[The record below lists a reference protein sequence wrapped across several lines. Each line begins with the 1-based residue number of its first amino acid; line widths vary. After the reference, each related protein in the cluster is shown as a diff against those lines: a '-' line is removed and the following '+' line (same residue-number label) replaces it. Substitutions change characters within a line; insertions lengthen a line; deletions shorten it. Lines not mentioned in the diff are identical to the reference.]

1 MEDIEVLIEEAKE
14 MMEKALQHVNGELS
28 KIRAGKAT
36 TSMLDS
42 VRVDYYGS
50 ATPLNQVAS
59 VSTPDARSIFV
70 KPWEKNIIADIEKA
84 IINSDLGLN
93 PQNDGEQIIINIPI
107 LTEER
112 RMQLVKQA
120 KHEGEQGKISL
131 RNARHEILHSIKAL
145 KDDGVSEDDIR
156 RGEENIDELTTSYSK
171 KIDELITAKET
182 DILHV

>member
-1 MEDIEVLIEEAKE
+1 MEDIEVYLDEAKSL
-14 MMEKALQHVNGELS
+14 MENAIHHVNSELA

-36 TSMLDS
+36 TSMLDGI
-42 VRVDYYGS
+42 RVEYYGN

-59 VSTPDARSIFV
+59 LNTPDARSIFI
-70 KPWEKNIIADIEKA
+70 KPWEKSIIAEIEKA
-84 IINSDLGLN
+84 IVNSDLGLN
-93 PQNDGEQIIINIPI
+93 PHNDGEQIIINVPI

-131 RNARHEILHSIKAL
+131 RNARHEIMHSIKAL

-156 RGEENIDELTTSYSK
+156 KGEEKVDEMTTSYSK
-171 KIDELITAKET
+171 KIDDLIAKKEA

>member
-1 MEDIEVLIEEAKE
+1 MEEIEIFLDEGKS
-14 MMEKALQHVNGELS
+14 MMEKALQHLNSELV

-36 TSMLDS
+36 TSMLDGI
-42 VRVDYYGS
+42 RVQYYGN

-59 VSTPDARSIFV
+59 LSTPDARSIFI
-70 KPWEKNIIADIEKA
+70 KPWEKSIIGEIEKA
-84 IINSDLGLN
+84 IIGSDLGLN
-93 PQNDGEQIIINIPI
+93 PQNDGEQIIINVPA

-131 RNARHEILHSIKAL
+131 RNARHEILHSIKSL
-145 KDDGVSEDDIR
+145 KEDGVSEDAIR
-156 RGEENIDELTTSYSK
+156 KGEENIDSMTSNYTK
-171 KIDELITAKET
+171 KIDELIAKKEA

>member
-1 MEDIEVLIEEAKE
+1 MEEVIMLLDEAKSL
-14 MMEKALQHVNGELS
+14 MEKALQHVNGELA

-42 VRVDYYGS
+42 IRVQYYGN

-59 VSTPDARSIFV
+59 LSTPDARSIFI
-70 KPWEKNIIADIEKA
+70 KPWEKSLVSEIERS

-93 PQNDGEQIIINIPI
+93 PHNDGEQIIINIPI

-112 RMQLVKQA
+112 RVQLVKQA
-120 KHEGEQGKISL
+120 KHEGEQGKISI
-131 RNARHEILHSIKAL
+131 RNARHEVLHSIKAL
-145 KDDGVSEDDIR
+145 KDEGIAEDEIR
-156 RGEENIDELTTSYSK
+156 KGEEKIDELTSTYTK
-171 KIDELITAKET
+171 KIDDLIANKET